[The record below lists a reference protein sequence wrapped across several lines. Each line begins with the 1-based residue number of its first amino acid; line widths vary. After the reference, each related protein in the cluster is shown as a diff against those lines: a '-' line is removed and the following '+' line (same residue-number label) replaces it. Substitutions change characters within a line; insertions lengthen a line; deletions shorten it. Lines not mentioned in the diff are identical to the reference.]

1 MLRNLMRRGCTFLL
15 VAASMLLA
23 SCGGSGGSGSGST
36 TSDGMSANQAESFA
50 KTLSLAAS
58 SSMGTSSFKEATI
71 SDTLLPLE
79 VQEKDPLWKSVDSV
93 SCNQTG
99 TSCLV
104 NQSITA
110 SRSCT
115 AGGNINV
122 TGGISGTMNNPG
134 TSLLLINATETIS
147 DWRCQPPLVIN
158 GDPYISLSGQF
169 SFINMQPS
177 TQQHVTIN
185 GGIKWGTSAAQSCQ
199 IHLDTNFN
207 RSGGGHTTGTVCGH
221 TVDITF

>member
-1 MLRNLMRRGCTFLL
+1 MLHKLIMRSECTFLL
-15 VAASMLLA
+15 IAASILLA
-23 SCGGSGGSGSGST
+23 SCGGLGGGDPT
-36 TSDGMSANQAESFA
+36 ALDGMSANQAESFA

-58 SSMGTSSFKEATI
+58 SSMGSSSFKEATI
-71 SDTLLPLE
+71 SNTLLPLE

-93 SCNQTG
+93 SCNQTA

-104 NQSITA
+104 NQPITA

-115 AGGNINV
+115 SGGSINV
-122 TGGISGTMNNPG
+122 TGSISGTMNNLG
-134 TSLLLINATETIS
+134 TSLLLINATETIL

-207 RSGGGHTTGTVCGH
+207 RSGGGHTTGMVCNH
-221 TVDITF
+221 AIDITF